1 MNPEKME
8 KIFEQMMTAIQLLQN
23 DLKLSFLD
31 AYIENFENINDG
43 YQVRVL
49 DGVPQESTAAALKS
63 IYDDLKALA
72 LEPEDFRRLSQLI
85 LLKGSKLEALQ
96 PNHQLTPDTI
106 GFLFVYLLEQLYPKG
121 TLRILDDTVGMGNLL
136 LTVVLNL
143 QLAGYNV
150 EGYGVDIDDT
160 LLTVAAVNSDVTAA
174 PIQLFHQD
182 GLQDLLLEPV
192 DTTLADLPV
201 GFYPNDERAAQFTVH
216 AEEEHTYAHHLLLEQ
231 SMNYVKPDG
240 YGIFLVPA
248 DLLDT
253 PQSPLLKKWLGHV
266 YLQGMI
272 NLPNSLFKSEQSRKS
287 ILILQKPGSQSRQAP
302 EVLLAQLG
310 SLKDPRKI
318 QQFFNEFEAWK
329 ASNL

>member
-1 MNPEKME
+1 MDPEKME
-8 KIFEQMMTAIQLLQN
+8 RIFEQMMTAIQLLQN

-43 YQVRVL
+43 YQIRVL
-49 DGVPQESTAAALKS
+49 DGVPKEATVFELES
-63 IYDDLKALA
+63 IYDQLKALA

-143 QLAGYNV
+143 QLAGYTV

-160 LLTVAAVNSDVTAA
+160 LLAVAAVNSDVTEA

-192 DTTLADLPV
+192 DVTLADLPV
-201 GFYPNDERAAQFTVH
+201 GFYPNDERAAKFTAY

-240 YGIFLVPA
+240 FGIFLVPA
-248 DLLDT
+248 NLLDT
-253 PQSPLLKKWLGHV
+253 PQSPLLKKWLGNV

-272 NLPNSLFKSEQSRKS
+272 NLPNNLFKSEQSRKS
-287 ILILQKPGSQSRQAP
+287 ILILQKPGPQSQQAQ

-310 SLKDPRKI
+310 SLKDPKKI

-329 ASNL
+329 ASSL